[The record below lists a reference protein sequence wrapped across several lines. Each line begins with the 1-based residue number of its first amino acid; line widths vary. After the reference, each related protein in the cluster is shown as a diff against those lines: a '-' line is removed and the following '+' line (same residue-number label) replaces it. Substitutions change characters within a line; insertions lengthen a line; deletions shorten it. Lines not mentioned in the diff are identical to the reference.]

1 MARDDALSVRSVD
14 IDDRPIRVLDVG
26 TGTGIWA
33 IHVCEEGGLRRDATQ
48 PGILRPRR
56 RPEQVPEVMAVD
68 LNRIQP
74 A

>member
-1 MARDDALSVRSVD
+1 MARDNALSVRSVD
-14 IDDRPIRVLDVG
+14 IDDRPIRVLDLG

-33 IHVCEEGGLRRDATQ
+33 IHVCYEGGLRRDAAR
-48 PGILRPRR
+48 PGTLTPRR